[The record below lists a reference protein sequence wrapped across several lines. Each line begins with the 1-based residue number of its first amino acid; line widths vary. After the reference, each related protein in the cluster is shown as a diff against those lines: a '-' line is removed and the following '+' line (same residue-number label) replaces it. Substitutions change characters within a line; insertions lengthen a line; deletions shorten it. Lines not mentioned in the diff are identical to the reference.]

1 MTCIKIPWTIILLHY
16 NSTTEKKRAHTR
28 TERLTYIEGFFAST
42 ILCVIRTDS
51 DDDGGLLGDNDEEDD
66 DTDTNLFGYKRKAAD
81 DS

>member
-1 MTCIKIPWTIILLHY
+1 MTCIKIPWTII
-16 NSTTEKKRAHTR
+16 SFTTTTEKKRAHTR

-51 DDDGGLLGDNDEEDD
+51 DDDDGLLSDNDEEDD
-66 DTDTNLFGYKRKAAD
+66 ATDTNLFGYKRKAAD

>member
-1 MTCIKIPWTIILLHY
+1 MHDLYENSLDNNIITHLL
-16 NSTTEKKRAHTR
+16 KKKTSSYPDR
-28 TERLTYIEGFFAST
+28 TAYVYKRCFASII

>member
-1 MTCIKIPWTIILLHY
+1 M
-16 NSTTEKKRAHTR
+16 
-28 TERLTYIEGFFAST
+28 
-42 ILCVIRTDS
+42 RTDS

>member
-1 MTCIKIPWTIILLHY
+1 MTCIKIPWTII
-16 NSTTEKKRAHTR
+16 SFTTTTEKKRAHTR

-51 DDDGGLLGDNDEEDD
+51 DDDDGLLGDNDEEDD
-66 DTDTNLFGYKRKAAD
+66 ATDTNLFGYKRKAAD

>member
-1 MTCIKIPWTIILLHY
+1 MHDLYQNSLVNIITT
-16 NSTTEKKRAHTR
+16 TTEKETSSYPDRTAYVYKRC
-28 TERLTYIEGFFAST
+28 FAST